1 MAKKLMLKE
10 LITKGTMFE
19 LLLDFVQISNDVD
32 KVLFILEKFG
42 LIDQKD
48 NHENSQVTLSR
59 LIRILDKKI
68 DNLNLTE
75 EQYLEYKT
83 RMQVF
88 QLANQQINCWYRMNF
103 FGKFNRFKTLQGE
116 NDKAY
121 GSSIMVDLQ
130 KKSFYEI

>member
-1 MAKKLMLKE
+1 MAKKLMLQE

-19 LLLDFVQISNDVD
+19 LLLDFVQISNDLD

-75 EQYLEYKT
+75 EKYLEYKT

-88 QLANQQINCWYRMNF
+88 QLANQQINVWYRMNCL
-103 FGKFNRFKTLQGE
+103 GKFNRYKTLQGE

-121 GSSIMVDLQ
+121 GSSILVDQ
-130 KKSFYEI
+130 